1 MKIKHIGIMALCT
14 MASTIE
20 AMTANHAIKDEM
32 ANEQEE
38 LMNDAQVLAEHLGCT
53 DERCI

>member
-1 MKIKHIGIMALCT
+1 MKIKQIGIMALCS
-14 MASTIE
+14 MASSIA
-20 AMTANHAIKDEM
+20 AMAANHAAKDEM

>member
-1 MKIKHIGIMALCT
+1 MKIKHIGIMALCA
-14 MASTIE
+14 MASSIE
-20 AMTANHAIKDEM
+20 AMRANHAVKDVM

-53 DERCI
+53 DDRCI